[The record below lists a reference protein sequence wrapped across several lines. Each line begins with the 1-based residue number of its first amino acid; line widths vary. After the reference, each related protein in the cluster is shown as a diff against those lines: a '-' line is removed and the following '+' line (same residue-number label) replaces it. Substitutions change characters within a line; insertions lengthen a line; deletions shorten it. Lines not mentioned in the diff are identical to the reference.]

1 MRDSRYI
8 CGKNDGKP
16 KTGYTLKLYAF
27 STGSSGYTGSALY
40 TYTDNSDGTYYA
52 DITTTIKGT
61 FVTTTPT
68 GVTVIP
74 DNLIG
79 VIVQG
84 DNQPTIQPGGTT

>member
-8 CGKNDGKP
+8 FGKNDGKP
-16 KTGYTLKLYAF
+16 KAGYTLKLYAF

-68 GVTVIP
+68 GVTVVP